1 MGLSRQEHWSGL
13 LCPPPGDLPDLG
25 VEPASLKSPA
35 LAGVFFTTHAAW
47 EAGEMWHMP
56 LNAGRQ
62 LEAGRAQEQALPWS
76 LQKVAALQHLDFRSI
91 RFTLDFW
98 PPELQENTFVLY

>member
-13 LCPPPGDLPDLG
+13 VCPPPWDLPDRE
-25 VEPASLKSPA
+25 VEPASLMSPA
-35 LAGVFFTTHAAW
+35 LAGGFFTTRAAW
-47 EAGEMWHMP
+47 EAGEMWHRP

-62 LEAGRAQEQALPWS
+62 LEAGRAQERTLPWS

-91 RFTLDFW
+91 RFTLDFR
-98 PPELQENTFVLY
+98 PPELQENTFVLH